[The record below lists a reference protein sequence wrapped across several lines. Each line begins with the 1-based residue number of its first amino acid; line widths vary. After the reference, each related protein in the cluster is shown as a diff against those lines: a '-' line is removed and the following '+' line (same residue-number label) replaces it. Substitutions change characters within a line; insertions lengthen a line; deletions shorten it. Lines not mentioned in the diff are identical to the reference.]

1 MKSCFWHSED
11 KFLAKKMVNSLLV
24 GSQDV
29 DLHYKNLCLVLNLM
43 TDKHNWKYG
52 YQPHFGNIYLHLSF
66 SCKFLCRLRVTMLH
80 KRSLWNRIKHK
91 KRKITSYQGRRTRGG
106 RASPRIGH
114 LFSKNFK
121 NRQKIIFLSNP
132 GPPRQK
138 SFLRRCFLLYN
149 VVT

>member
-91 KRKITSYQGRRTRGG
+91 KRKITSYQGRNRGG
-106 RASPRIGH
+106 RAPLELDIYLVKILRIGKK
-114 LFSKNFK
+114 LFFLVIRDLLGK
-121 NRQKIIFLSNP
+121 NRS
-132 GPPRQK
+132 
-138 SFLRRCFLLYN
+138 SVAASYC
-149 VVT
+149 TM